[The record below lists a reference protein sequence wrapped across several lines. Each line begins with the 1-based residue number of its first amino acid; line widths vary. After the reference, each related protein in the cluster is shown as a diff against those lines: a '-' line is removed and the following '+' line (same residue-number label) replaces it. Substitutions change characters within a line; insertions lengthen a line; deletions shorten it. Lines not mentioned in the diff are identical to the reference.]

1 MCMALVFQYGSNCS
15 TERLN
20 SQDRLRGQAVAV
32 GWAETVEN
40 YRLQFDV
47 WSVRNECAA
56 SDIVPGG
63 DAPVQ
68 GVLYEI
74 PDRLLSR
81 NTTPIG
87 RKSLDAIEG
96 NAYLRQTIRVRKRD
110 GTIVDAVT
118 YVVQVPARDLLTSIE
133 YVRHIV
139 SGLREHGAAEEY
151 IVRVKEVAAANNPE
165 IAEDVRRL

>member
-1 MCMALVFQYGSNCS
+1 MALVFQYGSNCS
-15 TERLN
+15 AERLN
-20 SQDRLRGQAVAV
+20 SQDRLRGDAVPV

-47 WSVRNECAA
+47 WSSRNECAA
-56 SDIVPGG
+56 SDIILGG
-63 DAPVQ
+63 DTPVQ

-96 NAYLRQTIRVRKRD
+96 NAYARQAIRVRKRD
-110 GTIVDAVT
+110 GTIVEAQT
-118 YVVQVPARDLLTSIE
+118 YVVQTSARALLTSIE

-139 SGLREHGAAEEY
+139 SGLRKHGATEEY
-151 IVRVKEVAAANNPE
+151 IVLVKEVAAANNPN
-165 IAEDVRRL
+165 IAEDVRKL